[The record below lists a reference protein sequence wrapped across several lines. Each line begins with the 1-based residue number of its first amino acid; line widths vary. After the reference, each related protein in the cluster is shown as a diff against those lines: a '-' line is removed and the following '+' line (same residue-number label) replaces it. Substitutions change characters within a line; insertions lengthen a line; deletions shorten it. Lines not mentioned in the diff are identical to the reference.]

1 MQILFCASEIYPYAK
16 SGGLADVG
24 HSLVKALGKHAEI
37 QSVMPLYGFM
47 PKEEFEK
54 TDIAFS
60 VNLGGV
66 FYEVTLYEKLHDGIK
81 TYFVDAPL
89 LSATEEMYGDT
100 KGDYANNDIRFAL
113 FCAAVVELAQIIH
126 ADIVH
131 ANDWHSAL
139 VPLLVRRA
147 KLKIKTLF
155 SIHNL
160 AYQGIFERDS
170 LARVGLE
177 ESYFQMDALE
187 FYGKVNFLKAGI
199 IYSDALTTVSPTYAK
214 EIQTKEF
221 GCGLEGLLQLYKAK
235 LTGILNGI
243 DETVF
248 NPQNDAALYSC
259 YSSDTL
265 AKKYE
270 NKKALQKEVGL
281 SGLKKPLFV
290 MISRL
295 VHQKGFDLLIK
306 SLDAFLSEDVNFVLL
321 ANGDEEYK
329 KMLLPYAKKYKNFKF
344 LCNGYDEAL
353 SHRIYASGD
362 FLLMPSLYEPCGL
375 NQMIAARYGTIPIVH
390 RVGGLKDSVYERGN
404 KCMHGIVMREA
415 TKKTLIGA
423 VKRAVTLYGNNAK
436 KEEMISFNMNCDFS
450 FDKSA
455 LLYHKLYKR
464 LLP

>member
-1 MQILFCASEIYPYAK
+1 MKTLFCASEIYPYAK

-24 HSLVKALGKHAEI
+24 HSLVKALGKHAEM

-81 TYFVDAPL
+81 TYFVNAPL
-89 LSATEEMYGDT
+89 LSATNEMYGNA

-126 ADIVH
+126 ADIIH

-199 IYSDALTTVSPTYAK
+199 IYGDALTTVSPTYAK

-221 GCGLEGLLQLYKAK
+221 GCGLDGLLQLYKTK

-248 NPQNDAALYSC
+248 NPQNDAALFSC

-265 AKKYE
+265 VKKYE
-270 NKKALQKEVGL
+270 NKKALQKELGL

-295 VHQKGFDLLIK
+295 VHQKGFDLLIE

-321 ANGDEEYK
+321 ANGDENYK
-329 KMLLPYAKKYKNFKF
+329 KTLLLYTKKYKNFRL
-344 LCNGYDEAL
+344 LCGYDEAL

-390 RVGGLKDSVYERGN
+390 RVGGLKDSVHERGA
-404 KCMHGIVMREA
+404 KCAQGIVMREA

-423 VKRAVTLYGNNAK
+423 VKRAIALYGDSAK

-450 FDKSA
+450 FAKSA

>member
-24 HSLVKALGKHAEI
+24 HSLVKALSKHAEI

-47 PKEEFEK
+47 PKKELEK

-60 VNLGGV
+60 INLGGV
-66 FYEVTLYEKLHDGIK
+66 FYDITLYEKLHDGVK

-147 KLKIKTLF
+147 KLNIKTLF

-160 AYQGIFERDS
+160 AYHGIFERDS

-177 ESYFQMDALE
+177 DSYFHMDALE
-187 FYGKVNFLKAGI
+187 FYGRVNFLKAGI
-199 IYSDALTTVSPTYAK
+199 VYSDALTTVSPTYAK

-221 GCGLEGLLQLYKAK
+221 GCGLEGLLQHYKSK

-243 DETVF
+243 DESVF
-248 NPQNDAALYSC
+248 NPQNDAALLSC
-259 YSSDTL
+259 YSSNTL

-270 NKKALQKEVGL
+270 NKKALQREVGL

-295 VHQKGFDLLIK
+295 VHQKGFDLLIE
-306 SLDAFLSEDVNFVLL
+306 SLDAFLGEDVNFVLL
-321 ANGDEEYK
+321 ANGDENYK
-329 KMLLPYAKKYKNFKF
+329 KTLLSYTKKYKNFRF
-344 LCNGYDEAL
+344 LCGYDEAL
-353 SHRIYASGD
+353 SHRIYAAGD

-375 NQMIAARYGTIPIVH
+375 NQMIAARYGTIPIVNK
-390 RVGGLKDSVYERGN
+390 VGGLKDSVHERGA
-404 KCMHGIVMREA
+404 KCAQGIVMREA
-415 TKKTLIGA
+415 SKKALLGA
-423 VKRAVTLYGNNAK
+423 VNMAVALYGDSAK
-436 KEEMISFNMNCDFS
+436 KEEMISFNMKCDFS
-450 FDKSA
+450 FAKSA
-455 LLYHKLYKR
+455 LLYHKLYKKM
-464 LLP
+464 LS

>member
-1 MQILFCASEIYPYAK
+1 MKILFCASEIYPYAK

-24 HSLVKALGKHAEI
+24 HSLVKALGKHTEI
-37 QSVMPLYGFM
+37 QRVMPLYGFM
-47 PKEEFEK
+47 PKEHFQK
-54 TDIAFS
+54 SDITFS

-66 FYEVTLYEKLHDGIK
+66 FYEVKLYEALYDSIK
-81 TYFVDAPL
+81 TYFVYAPL
-89 LSATEEMYGDT
+89 LSTTEEMYGDA

-113 FCAAVVELAQIIH
+113 FCAATVELAQIIH
-126 ADIVH
+126 ADIIH

-177 ESYFQMDALE
+177 ESYFHIDALE
-187 FYGKVNFLKAGI
+187 FYGRVNFLKAGI
-199 IYSDALTTVSPTYAK
+199 VYSDALSTVSPTYAK

-243 DETVF
+243 DESVF
-248 NPQNDAALYSC
+248 NPQNDAALLSC

-265 AKKYE
+265 EKKYE
-270 NKKALQKEVGL
+270 NKKALQREVGL

-295 VHQKGFDLLIK
+295 VHQKGFDLLIE
-306 SLDAFLSEDVNFVLL
+306 SLDALLAEDVNFVLL
-321 ANGDEEYK
+321 ANGDENYK
-329 KMLLPYAKKYKNFKF
+329 KTLLSYTKKHKNFRF
-344 LCNGYDEAL
+344 LCGYDEAL
-353 SHRIYASGD
+353 SHRIYAAGD

-375 NQMIAARYGTIPIVH
+375 NQMIAARYGTIPIVNK
-390 RVGGLKDSVYERGN
+390 VGGLKDSVHERGA
-404 KCMHGIVMREA
+404 KCAQGIVMREA
-415 TKKTLIGA
+415 SKKALLGA
-423 VKRAVTLYGNNAK
+423 VKRAVVLYGDSAK
-436 KEEMISFNMNCDFS
+436 KEEMIFFNMNCDFS
-450 FDKSA
+450 FAKSA
-455 LLYHKLYKR
+455 LLYHKLYKKM
-464 LLP
+464 LS

>member
-1 MQILFCASEIYPYAK
+1 MKTLFCASEIYPYAK

-24 HSLVKALGKHAEI
+24 HSLVKALGKHADI
-37 QSVMPLYGFM
+37 CSIMPLYGFM

-81 TYFVDAPL
+81 TYFVNAPL
-89 LSATEEMYGDT
+89 LSATNEMYGNA

-126 ADIVH
+126 ADIIH

-160 AYQGIFERDS
+160 AYHGIFERDS

-187 FYGKVNFLKAGI
+187 FYGKINFLKAGI

-243 DETVF
+243 DESVF
-248 NPQNDAALYSC
+248 NPQNDAALFYC
-259 YSSDTL
+259 YSSDNL

-270 NKKALQKEVGL
+270 NKKALQKELGF

-295 VHQKGFDLLIK
+295 VHQKGFDLLIE

-321 ANGDEEYK
+321 ANGDENYK
-329 KMLLPYAKKYKNFKF
+329 KTLLLYTKKYKNFRL
-344 LCNGYDEAL
+344 LCGYDEAL

-390 RVGGLKDSVYERGN
+390 RVGGLKDSVHERGA
-404 KCMHGIVMREA
+404 KCAQGIVMREA

-423 VKRAVTLYGNNAK
+423 VKRAVAIYDNNAK

-450 FDKSA
+450 FAKSA
-455 LLYHKLYKR
+455 LLYHKLYKKM
-464 LLP
+464 LS

>member
-66 FYEVTLYEKLHDGIK
+66 FYDVTLYKKLHDGIK

-89 LSATEEMYGDT
+89 LSATEEMYGDARW
-100 KGDYANNDIRFAL
+100 DYANNDIRFAL

-126 ADIVH
+126 ADIIH

-139 VPLLVRRA
+139 VPLLVRKA

-160 AYQGIFERDS
+160 AYQGVFERDS

-177 ESYFQMDALE
+177 ESYFHMDALE

-221 GCGLEGLLQLYKAK
+221 GCGLDGLLQLYKTK

-248 NPQNDAALYSC
+248 NPQNDAALHSC

-270 NKKALQKEVGL
+270 NKKALQKELGL

-295 VHQKGFDLLIK
+295 VHQKGFDLLIE

-329 KMLLPYAKKYKNFKF
+329 KTLLSYTKKHKNFKL
-344 LCNGYDEAL
+344 LCGYDEAL

-390 RVGGLKDSVYERGN
+390 RVGGLKDSVHERGN

-436 KEEMISFNMNCDFS
+436 KEEMISFNMSCDFS

-455 LLYHKLYKR
+455 LLYHKLYKKM
-464 LLP
+464 LS

>member
-1 MQILFCASEIYPYAK
+1 MKTLFCASEIYPYAK

-24 HSLVKALGKHAEI
+24 HSLVKALGKHADI
-37 QSVMPLYGFM
+37 CSIMPLYGFM

-81 TYFVDAPL
+81 TYFVNAPL
-89 LSATEEMYGDT
+89 LSATNEMYGNA

-126 ADIVH
+126 ADIIH

-160 AYQGIFERDS
+160 AYHGIFERDS

-187 FYGKVNFLKAGI
+187 FYGKINFLKAGI

-221 GCGLEGLLQLYKAK
+221 GCGLDGLLQLYKAK

-243 DETVF
+243 DESVF
-248 NPQNDAALYSC
+248 NPQNDAALFYC
-259 YSSDTL
+259 YSSDNL

-270 NKKALQKEVGL
+270 NKKALQKELGF

-295 VHQKGFDLLIK
+295 VHQKGFDLLIE

-321 ANGDEEYK
+321 ANGDENYK
-329 KMLLPYAKKYKNFKF
+329 KTLLLYTKKYKNFRL
-344 LCNGYDEAL
+344 LCGYDEAL

-390 RVGGLKDSVYERGN
+390 RVGGLKDSVHERGA
-404 KCMHGIVMREA
+404 KCAQGIVMREA

-423 VKRAVTLYGNNAK
+423 VKRAVAIYDNNAK

-450 FDKSA
+450 FAKSA
-455 LLYHKLYKR
+455 LLYHKLYKKM
-464 LLP
+464 LS

>member
-1 MQILFCASEIYPYAK
+1 MKTLFCASEIYPYAK

-24 HSLVKALGKHAEI
+24 YSLVKALGRHTKV

-54 TDIAFS
+54 TDISFS
-60 VNLGGV
+60 INLGGL
-66 FYEVTLYEKLHDGIK
+66 FYKVSIYEAFYDGIK
-81 TYFVDAPL
+81 TYFVDVPL
-89 LSATEEMYGDT
+89 LSATEEMYGDA

-113 FCAAVVELAQIIH
+113 FCAAVVKLAQIIN
-126 ADIVH
+126 ADIIH

-139 VPLLVRRA
+139 VPLMVRRA

-177 ESYFQMDALE
+177 ESYFHMDALE
-187 FYGKVNFLKAGI
+187 FYGRVNFLKAGI

-243 DETVF
+243 DESVF
-248 NPQNDAALYSC
+248 NPQNDAALLSC
-259 YSSDTL
+259 YSSETL

-270 NKKALQKEVGL
+270 NKKALQMEFGL

-295 VHQKGFDLLIK
+295 VHQKGFDLLIE
-306 SLDAFLSEDVNFVLL
+306 SLDAFLMEDVNFVLL
-321 ANGDEEYK
+321 ANGDENYK
-329 KMLLPYAKKYKNFKF
+329 KTLLPYTKKYKNFRF
-344 LCNGYDEAL
+344 LCNGYDEPL
-353 SHRIYASGD
+353 SHRIYAAGD

-375 NQMIAARYGTIPIVH
+375 NQMIAARYGTIPVVH
-390 RVGGLKDSVYERGN
+390 RVGGLKDSVHERGG
-404 KCMHGIVMREA
+404 KCAHGIVMREA
-415 TKKTLIGA
+415 SKKTLIGA
-423 VKRAVTLYGNNAK
+423 VKRAIMLYNNNAK
-436 KEEMISFNMNCDFS
+436 KEEMISFNMNCNFS
-450 FDKSA
+450 FAKSA
-455 LLYHKLYKR
+455 LLYHKLYKK
-464 LLP
+464 LLS